1 MWAAWKPRVV
11 RASLGTRPAVA
22 TWERSEVRKTNI
34 EIHRSPRVGAFENNT
49 APSQRAVDRAPY
61 PEASG
66 PQSPREYYGN
76 DDSEQRE
83 CFTVSTPHHT
93 SRSDPS
99 PVPMACRAGAR
110 RIRDD
115 KAFLLEAILVLTF
128 TSLSFRHGLAENPR
142 MSHTELSHPW
152 RDTCGKSK
160 ARVFHCYNPHHAS
173 RRDQGRLLRQNQSP
187 YFPLFSPA
195 TSVQNP

>member
-1 MWAAWKPRVV
+1 MSRSSRIYVQCPDSGKPKGCGRPGSRELSVV
-11 RASLGTRPAVA
+11 RASLGTRPAAA

-128 TSLSFRHGLAENPR
+128 TSLSFRHGLA
-142 MSHTELSHPW
+142 
-152 RDTCGKSK
+152 
-160 ARVFHCYNPHHAS
+160 
-173 RRDQGRLLRQNQSP
+173 
-187 YFPLFSPA
+187 
-195 TSVQNP
+195 